1 MKKIILALLVV
12 SGLFALTTDQ
22 KFDLILNKLNNIDT
36 KVNKVDSKVNTLNK
50 RVDTIEEKVNKTEE
64 AQKKIE
70 VKQQT
75 IAKNV
80 TEVKARSCDN
90 IKVVD
95 FDYKPT
101 TIGLDKGYKLGFKLK
116 NLYKKGVKAVN
127 IMINFRDSDDN
138 NLLAESLIKDKL
150 NIKPGSTQNVTDL
163 YDSTV
168 MGNDLA
174 KYLAT
179 TPKKDIHLEVKP
191 LYIKFSDGSVVRCSR
206 W

>member
-36 KVNKVDSKVNTLNK
+36 KVNTLNK
-50 RVDTIEEKVNKTEE
+50 RVDTIEKKVNKTEE
-64 AQKKIE
+64 DQKKIE
-70 VKQQT
+70 IKQKT

-80 TEVKARSCDN
+80 IEVKSKSCDN
-90 IKVVD
+90 MKIVD
-95 FDYKPT
+95 FDYEPT
-101 TIGLDKGYKLGFKLK
+101 TIGLDKGFKLGFKIK
-116 NLYKKGVKAVN
+116 NRYKKTIEN
-127 IMINFRDSDDN
+127 INIIINFRDSNDN
-138 NLLAESLIKDKL
+138 NLLTESLIKNNLD
-150 NIKPGSTQNVTDL
+150 IKPGKVKYVTDL

-168 MGNDLA
+168 MENNLA
-174 KYLAT
+174 QYLPT

-191 LYIKFSDGSVVRCSR
+191 LYIKFKDGSVVRCSR

>member
-1 MKKIILALLVV
+1 MKKIILALLLV

-50 RVDTIEEKVNKTEE
+50 RVDKIEEKVNKTEQ

-70 VKQQT
+70 MKQQK

-95 FDYKPT
+95 FNYKPASR
-101 TIGLDKGYKLGFKLK
+101 GLDEGFKLGFKLQNK
-116 NLYKKGVKAVN
+116 YKKTIKN
-127 IMINFRDSDDN
+127 INMIINFRDGDDN
-138 NLLAESLIKDKL
+138 NLLDESLIKNNL
-150 NIKPGSTQNVTDL
+150 NIKPNSTKYVTDF
-163 YDSTV
+163 YDVTL
-168 MGNDLA
+168 MGNELA
-174 KYLAT
+174 KYLPQ

-191 LYIKFSDGSVVRCSR
+191 LYIKFTDGSVVRCSR